1 MRLVSWQRLSTQVVI
16 MQVAILVITM
26 VAGFAIFQWN
36 LQRQLYGQY
45 EQRSLM
51 LAETLASQPSIIDAV
66 VHGLP
71 GGQAQSLAMAA
82 RHRTG
87 ALFVVITNAQGIRYS
102 HPHSWMIGLP
112 VQDDPEP
119 PASESFRTG
128 KPWVGIQSG
137 TLGPVA
143 AGKTPLKDRGRLVGE
158 VSVGFSMGKVSRQL
172 ATTLPSLAI
181 YLLGVLAV
189 GVLAALGLARRL
201 KRQTFG
207 LELGEIAGLLQERE
221 AMLHGIREAVL
232 GYDRGEQVIL
242 ANDAAQRLLRLPP
255 DFLGRPLQ
263 ELLPP
268 GRLGAIVRGEISG
281 SDLLVLAND
290 RVLVVNR
297 MPIELEHR
305 RHLGWVVTFHDQT
318 ESESLKRELD
328 EAIGLTE
335 ALRAQS
341 HEFANRMHTLVGL
354 VELGQ
359 YGEAIR
365 FVTDV
370 SEARD
375 ALTEQLKAAIRDPKM
390 VALTLAKSSLAEERG
405 VQLRVADDCHVE
417 ADLTDITAVLTVTGN
432 LIDNA
437 IEATAQAPGPR
448 WVELTVVSAGEN
460 LMIRVRDSGPG
471 VPDDMREAIFTD
483 GFTSKSSPTGAR
495 RGLGLALVRQITERR
510 GGMVSV
516 GRDGGAVFTAVLP
529 GCLYV
534 PPGSGA
540 APGAAAPGGAA
551 PGGAAPGGAAP
562 GGAAPGGAAPGGAVP
577 GGAAPGG
584 AAPGGAAAGG
594 AVPGAGTAEP
604 VALPAG
610 QAAP

>member
-1 MRLVSWQRLSTQVVI
+1 MRRVSWQRLSTQVVI
-16 MQVAILVITM
+16 MQVAILVVTM

-36 LQRQLYGQY
+36 LKRQLYGQY

-51 LAETLASQPSIIDAV
+51 LAETLASQPSIVDAV
-66 VHGLP
+66 VHGRP
-71 GGQAQSLAMAA
+71 GGQAQRLAMAA
-82 RHRTG
+82 RGRTG
-87 ALFVVITNAQGIRYS
+87 AWFVVITNGQGIRFS
-102 HPHSWMIGLP
+102 HPHPWMIGKP

-128 KPWVGIQSG
+128 KPWMGIQKG
-137 TLGPVA
+137 TLGFVA
-143 AGKTPLKDRGRLVGE
+143 AGKTPLWDRGKLVGE
-158 VSVGFSMGKVSRQL
+158 VSVGFYLGNVSRQWL
-172 ATTLPSLAI
+172 ATLPSLAV

-207 LELGEIAGLLQERE
+207 LELGEIAALLQERE

-232 GYDRGEQVIL
+232 GYDRSERVIL
-242 ANDAAQRLLRLPP
+242 ANDAARRLLRLPP
-255 DFLGRPLQ
+255 DFLGRPLE

-268 GRLGAIVRGEISG
+268 GRLGAIVRGEITG

-290 RVLVVNR
+290 RVLVANR
-297 MPIELEHR
+297 MPIKLDR
-305 RHLGWVVTFHDQT
+305 RHLGWVITFHDQT
-318 ESESLKRELD
+318 ESETLKRDLD

-341 HEFANRMHTLVGL
+341 HEFTNRMHTVVGL

-359 YGEAIR
+359 YDEAIR

-370 SEARD
+370 SGTRD
-375 ALTEQLKAAIRDPKM
+375 ALTEQLMAAIRDPKL
-390 VALTLAKSSLAEERG
+390 VALTLAKSSLADERG
-405 VQLRVADDCHVE
+405 VQLRVAADCRVD
-417 ADLTDITAVLTVTGN
+417 ADITEVTPVLTVVGN

-437 IEATAQAPGPR
+437 IEATAQAPEPR
-448 WVELTVVSAGEN
+448 WVELTVVSAGAN
-460 LMIRVRDSGPG
+460 LLIRVRDSGPG

-529 GCLYV
+529 GCLDV
-534 PPGSGA
+534 PAGPARAGCADPPAVASGA
-540 APGAAAPGGAA
+540 GVAA
-551 PGGAAPGGAAP
+551 
-562 GGAAPGGAAPGGAVP
+562 
-577 GGAAPGG
+577 
-584 AAPGGAAAGG
+584 
-594 AVPGAGTAEP
+594 GAGTR
-604 VALPAG
+604 ALPAG
-610 QAAP
+610 RAVP

>member
-318 ESESLKRELD
+318 EPESLKRELD

-405 VQLRVADDCHVE
+405 VQLRVADDCHVD

-437 IEATAQAPGPR
+437 IEATAQAQAPGPR

-529 GCLYV
+529 GCLDV
-534 PPGSGA
+534 PPGDGSAAGA
-540 APGAAAPGGAA
+540 AG
-551 PGGAAPGGAAP
+551 
-562 GGAAPGGAAPGGAVP
+562 
-577 GGAAPGG
+577 
-584 AAPGGAAAGG
+584 
-594 AVPGAGTAEP
+594 P

-610 QAAP
+610 QTAP

>member
-405 VQLRVADDCHVE
+405 VQLRVADDCHVD

-529 GCLYV
+529 GCLDV

-540 APGAAAPGGAA
+540 V
-551 PGGAAPGGAAP
+551 
-562 GGAAPGGAAPGGAVP
+562 PGGAVP
-577 GGAAPGG
+577 GAGVP
-584 AAPGGAAAGG
+584 GAAA
-594 AVPGAGTAEP
+594 AGAGTAEP

-610 QAAP
+610 QAVP

>member
-16 MQVAILVITM
+16 MQVAILVVTM
-26 VAGFAIFQWN
+26 GAGFAIFQWN
-36 LQRQLYGQY
+36 LKRQLYGQY

-51 LAETLASQPSIIDAV
+51 LAETLASQPSIIDSV

-71 GGQAQSLAMAA
+71 GGEAQSLATAA
-82 RHRTG
+82 GHRTG
-87 ALFVVITNAQGIRYS
+87 ALFVVITNAKGIRYS
-102 HPHSWMIGLP
+102 HPHPWMIGLP

-128 KPWVGIQSG
+128 KSWVGIQSG

-143 AGKTPLKDRGRLVGE
+143 AGKTPLKYRGKLAGE
-158 VSVGFSMGKVSRQL
+158 ISVGFSVGDVSRQL
-172 ATTLPSLAI
+172 ASTLPSLAV

-189 GVLAALGLARRL
+189 GVLAALALARRL

-232 GYDRGEQVIL
+232 GYDRGERVIL
-242 ANDAAQRLLRLPP
+242 ANDAARRLLRLPP

-359 YGEAIR
+359 YGEAIK

-370 SEARD
+370 SAARD
-375 ALTEQLKAAIRDPKM
+375 ALTEQLKEAIRDPKL

-405 VQLRVADDCHVE
+405 VQLRVAADCHVD
-417 ADLTDITAVLTVTGN
+417 ADLTDITA
-432 LIDNA
+432 
-437 IEATAQAPGPR
+437 QAAGPR

-460 LMIRVRDSGPG
+460 LLIRVRDSGPG
-471 VPDDMREAIFTD
+471 VPDAMREAIFTD

-529 GCLYV
+529 GCLDV
-534 PPGSGA
+534 
-540 APGAAAPGGAA
+540 
-551 PGGAAPGGAAP
+551 
-562 GGAAPGGAAPGGAVP
+562 
-577 GGAAPGG
+577 
-584 AAPGGAAAGG
+584 
-594 AVPGAGTAEP
+594 GAGSEP
-604 VALPAG
+604 GECADPVGADPVGADSVVAGTVVADSAALPAG
-610 QAAP
+610 QGAP

>member
-16 MQVAILVITM
+16 MQVTILVITM

-36 LQRQLYGQY
+36 LKRQLYGQY

-51 LAETLASQPSIIDAV
+51 LAETLASQPSIINAV

-71 GGQAQSLAMAA
+71 GGEAQRLATAA
-82 RHRTG
+82 RGRTG
-87 ALFVVITNAQGIRYS
+87 ALFVVITNAKGIRYS
-102 HPHSWMIGLP
+102 HPHPWMIGLP

-128 KPWVGIQSG
+128 KPWMGIQQG

-143 AGKTPLKDRGRLVGE
+143 AGKTPLEDRGRLAGE
-158 VSVGFSMGKVSRQL
+158 VSVGFSVGKVSRQL

-232 GYDRGEQVIL
+232 GYDRGERVIL
-242 ANDAAQRLLRLPP
+242 ANDAAQRLLRLAP
-255 DFLGRPLQ
+255 DFLGRPLT

-268 GRLGAIVRGEISG
+268 GRLGDIARGEISG
-281 SDLLVLAND
+281 SDLLVLADD

-375 ALTEQLKAAIRDPKM
+375 ALTEQLKTAIRDPKL

-405 VQLRVADDCHVE
+405 VQLRVAGDCHVD
-417 ADLTDITAVLTVTGN
+417 ADLTDVTAVLTVTGN

-529 GCLYV
+529 GCLDV
-534 PPGSGA
+534 PPGRGSASFAGA
-540 APGAAAPGGAA
+540 ADAARAGAAGLGAA
-551 PGGAAPGGAAP
+551 GLGAAGPG
-562 GGAAPGGAAPGGAVP
+562 
-577 GGAAPGG
+577 
-584 AAPGGAAAGG
+584 
-594 AVPGAGTAEP
+594 
-604 VALPAG
+604 ALPAG
-610 QAAP
+610 QAVP

>member
-1 MRLVSWQRLSTQVVI
+1 MRRVSWQRLSTQVVI

-36 LQRQLYGQY
+36 LKRQLYGQY

-51 LAETLASQPSIIDAV
+51 LAQTLASQPSIIDAV
-66 VHGLP
+66 VHGQP

-87 ALFVVITNAQGIRYS
+87 ALFVVITNAGGIRYS
-102 HPHSWMIGLP
+102 HPHRWMIGLP

-128 KPWVGIQSG
+128 RAWTGIQHG
-137 TLGPVA
+137 TLGLVA
-143 AGKTPLKDRGRLVGE
+143 AGKAPLWKGHTLAGE
-158 VSVGFSMGKVSRQL
+158 VSVGFSADQVAQQVTG
-172 ATTLPSLAI
+172 TLPSLAI

-232 GYDRGEQVIL
+232 GYDRGERVIL
-242 ANDAAQRLLRLPP
+242 ANDAARRLLRLPA
-255 DFLGRPLQ
+255 DFLGRPLT

-268 GRLGAIVRGEISG
+268 GRLGDIVRGEISG

-354 VELGQ
+354 VELGH

-370 SEARD
+370 SAARD
-375 ALTEQLKAAIRDPKM
+375 ALTEQLKEAIRDPKL

-405 VQLRVADDCHVE
+405 VQLRVAADCHVD

-437 IEATAQAPGPR
+437 IEATAQAAGPR

-460 LMIRVRDSGPG
+460 LLIRVRDSGPG

-529 GCLYV
+529 GCLD
-534 PPGSGA
+534 
-540 APGAAAPGGAA
+540 
-551 PGGAAPGGAAP
+551 
-562 GGAAPGGAAPGGAVP
+562 
-577 GGAAPGG
+577 
-584 AAPGGAAAGG
+584 AAAGSEPGQCADSAGPDTVG
-594 AVPGAGTAEP
+594 ADTA
-604 VALPAG
+604 ALPAG
-610 QAAP
+610 QATP

>member
-36 LQRQLYGQY
+36 LKRQLYGQY

-51 LAETLASQPSIIDAV
+51 LAETLASQPSIVDAV
-66 VHGLP
+66 VDGQP
-71 GGQAQSLAMAA
+71 GGEAQRLAMAA

-102 HPHSWMIGLP
+102 HPHPWMIGLP

-128 KPWVGIQSG
+128 KSWTGIQSG

-143 AGKTPLKDRGRLVGE
+143 AGKTPLQYRGRLVGE
-158 VSVGFSMGKVSRQL
+158 VSVGFSMAKVSQRL
-172 ATTLPSLAI
+172 ASTLPSLAI

-232 GYDRGEQVIL
+232 GYDRGERVIL
-242 ANDAAQRLLRLPP
+242 ANDAARRLLRLPA
-255 DFLGRPLQ
+255 DFLGRPLT

-268 GRLGAIVRGEISG
+268 GRLGDIVRGEISG
-281 SDLLVLAND
+281 SDLLVLADD

-359 YGEAIR
+359 YREAIR

-370 SEARD
+370 SAARD
-375 ALTEQLKAAIRDPKM
+375 ALTEQLKEAIRDPKL

-405 VQLRVADDCHVE
+405 VQLRVADDCHVG
-417 ADLTDITAVLTVTGN
+417 ADLTNITAVLTVTGN

-437 IEATAQAPGPR
+437 IEATAQAQGPR

-471 VPDDMREAIFTD
+471 VPDGMREAIFTD

-529 GCLYV
+529 GCLDV
-534 PPGSGA
+534 PPGGS
-540 APGAAAPGGAA
+540 
-551 PGGAAPGGAAP
+551 
-562 GGAAPGGAAPGGAVP
+562 
-577 GGAAPGG
+577 
-584 AAPGGAAAGG
+584 AAG
-594 AVPGAGTAEP
+594 AAEP